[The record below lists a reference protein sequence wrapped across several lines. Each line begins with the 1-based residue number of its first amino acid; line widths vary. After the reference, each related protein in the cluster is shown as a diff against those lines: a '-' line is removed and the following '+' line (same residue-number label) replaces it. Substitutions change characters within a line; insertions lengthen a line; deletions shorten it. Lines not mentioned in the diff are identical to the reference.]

1 MGEIGG
7 SWFKIY
13 GCVILRLNE
22 WKSTGGSDWVC
33 KAKLNPWCFLYECIC
48 MLCLL
53 FSIFCPICSL
63 VLFIMASS
71 QNDPSLLTFFF
82 TKLIFDKLP
91 WSISKHLERLNV
103 YRLFKSGL
111 DYPEGW
117 NLILLIKK
125 LFGIYLQKLVMVA

>member
-1 MGEIGG
+1 
-7 SWFKIY
+7 
-13 GCVILRLNE
+13 
-22 WKSTGGSDWVC
+22 
-33 KAKLNPWCFLYECIC
+33 
-48 MLCLL
+48 
-53 FSIFCPICSL
+53 
-63 VLFIMASS
+63 MASS

-125 LFGIYLQKLVMVA
+125 LFGIYLQKLAMEA